1 MVTSV
6 FNHKT
11 GILESKFKGVVTL
24 KELVDYIRAT
34 KENKTYPRV
43 LKIATDSKDAIFE
56 FSPQDLGTIVN
67 ENNKSLEQY
76 DQIIDAIIV
85 NSPQT
90 TAISMLYLE
99 LTKNKKYMFEIFSTS
114 KAALSWLESY

>member
-1 MVTSV
+1 MV
-6 FNHKT
+6 K
-11 GILESKFKGVVTL
+11 L
-24 KELVDYIRAT
+24 KELVDYIGAT
-34 KENKTYPRV
+34 KENKTYPRI

-56 FSPQDLGTIVN
+56 FSPQNLGTIVN

-99 LTKNKKYMFEIFSTS
+99 LAKNEKYMFEIFSTS
-114 KAALSWLESY
+114 KAALNWLKSY